1 MSPLGGPSRPQ
12 VFVAGPVAWNLL
24 IRVPELPPARPHAV
38 TARSY
43 RHTLGGTSAGKT
55 LNLARLGAAVTLRTV
70 VGDDPE
76 AQWALAPLRA
86 AGATVI
92 AEIDPAGRTEQ
103 HVNLMSDD
111 GERVS
116 VHLTRPELVETLHS
130 GQTAAAFA
138 AADAVV
144 LDPADSSRPFIAQ
157 LTGRDVP
164 VWVDLHSHDGR
175 DRSRD
180 DFAAVATHL
189 VFSGE
194 RFPEPAGYMRA
205 RIDAGARLVV
215 CTRGADGA
223 LALDAHGRWHDVPA
237 VPVPEIVDS
246 NGAGDA
252 FTAAALLALLDG
264 ADAATAL
271 RAAAAHAARCV
282 RSDELAPPQRPLSG
296 GA

>member
-1 MSPLGGPSRPQ
+1 MSPVGGPSRPQ

-24 IRVPELPPARPHAV
+24 IRLPELPPAAPHAV
-38 TARSY
+38 TAWSH

-76 AQWALAPLRA
+76 AQRALAPLRA

-92 AEIDPAGRTEQ
+92 AEIDPSGRTEQ

-116 VHLTRPELVETLHS
+116 IHLTRPALVETLHRA
-130 GQTAAAFA
+130 QTAAAFA

-144 LDPADSSRPFIAQ
+144 LDPDDGSRPF
-157 LTGRDVP
+157 LPLVSGRDVP

-194 RFPEPAGYMRA
+194 RFPDPAGYMRA
-205 RIDAGARLVV
+205 RISAGARLVV
-215 CTRGADGA
+215 CTRGDDGA
-223 LALDAHGRWHDVPA
+223 LALDTDGRWHDVPA
-237 VPVPEIVDS
+237 LPVPAVVDS

-252 FTAAALLALLDG
+252 FTAAALLALLGG
-264 ADAATAL
+264 ADVGTAL
-271 RAAAAHAARCV
+271 RTAAAHAARCV
-282 RSDELAPPQRPLSG
+282 QSEELAPPQLPSSG